1 MLQKAGLSER
11 HARALLRLRGE
22 QRQLAAARQIAEGRL
37 SVRESEALVTR
48 MLTEPFAAPAVKSL
62 CRDHRLFVNAMMN
75 TVRTLQRSNARVV
88 GRVVEHE
95 DDVEIIVTIPR

>member
-1 MLQKAGLSER
+1 
-11 HARALLRLRGE
+11 
-22 QRQLAAARQIAEGRL
+22 
-37 SVRESEALVTR
+37 
-48 MLTEPFAAPAVKSL
+48 
-62 CRDHRLFVNAMMN
+62 MN